1 MAFFVFA
8 VCCPSVKVRDFF
20 MRNNTRKI
28 LALLP
33 VFVLIAAAFTTS
45 VFAAG
50 DGETVGGFYNTA
62 WALLPPVIAIALA
75 LITKEVYSSLFIGI
89 VMGGLLYANAAI
101 HDKKQLTS
109 TDSAP
114 LSRQS
119 YGSYPHARVQSP

>member
-1 MAFFVFA
+1 
-8 VCCPSVKVRDFF
+8 

-62 WALLPPVIAIALA
+62 WALLPPVIGALVF
-75 LITKEVYSSLFIGI
+75 KPKPPK
-89 VMGGLLYANAAI
+89 
-101 HDKKQLTS
+101 D
-109 TDSAP
+109 
-114 LSRQS
+114 
-119 YGSYPHARVQSP
+119 